1 METAAIEHMSAAD
14 VLADLRACDQLE
26 RQVTARRLA
35 LAARWADLNP
45 SIQTLPE
52 AVDRT
57 MTDDELGIGLA
68 AVAEFAAVHA
78 VTTQT
83 GRTLIA
89 DALELRHRLPKL
101 WHAVHELHI
110 AAWKACA
117 VAQTTRPRSTELAAA
132 LNTQTA
138 TLGDRLTLRRI
149 KKLALQAVARF
160 EPDTLPDPDTRR
172 WLRITADTAT
182 TSGAVWVDGR
192 LDTPDA
198 LDLETA
204 VRAVS
209 RQLAR
214 NGSTDDLDHRRAHAL
229 GIIARHALGL
239 PETDTQCGNAA
250 QPGTIGATAPHA
262 GRAVQ
267 LYVHLDA
274 DTFNRVQGI
283 STRRS
288 AAAQPDNT
296 AIASGVRLAE
306 VGTTD
311 QLVTVEQIRR
321 WCSSAGT
328 ITVRPVIDLAA
339 NHEASGYR
347 PTPTQREQI
356 ALRDR
361 TCVFP
366 HCTRPAHP
374 LPTSAD
380 DRDQFSHDAD
390 HIVAYDA
397 GGETSST
404 NLACLCRHHHRLKTH
419 TGWRYVRV
427 GPSDYLWTSPTGLT
441 FLRTAT
447 GSTELPEQHP
457 RVRKRAA

>member
-132 LNTQTA
+132 LDTQTA

-182 TSGAVWVDGR
+182 TAGAGWVDGR

-209 RQLAR
+209 RNSR
-214 NGSTDDLDHRRAHAL
+214 
-229 GIIARHALGL
+229 
-239 PETDTQCGNAA
+239 
-250 QPGTIGATAPHA
+250 ATAPPMTSTTAEPTPSASSPATHSAYPKQTLSAAMQRNPEPSAPPPPTRA
-262 GRAVQ
+262 GRCSSTCIWTQTPSTASRASAPAGQ
-267 LYVHLDA
+267 LLHNP
-274 DTFNRVQGI
+274 T
-283 STRRS
+283 TRRS
-288 AAAQPDNT
+288 RQGFAWPK
-296 AIASGVRLAE
+296 
-306 VGTTD
+306 
-311 QLVTVEQIRR
+311 
-321 WCSSAGT
+321 SA
-328 ITVRPVIDLAA
+328 
-339 NHEASGYR
+339 R
-347 PTPTQREQI
+347 PTN
-356 ALRDR
+356 
-361 TCVFP
+361 
-366 HCTRPAHP
+366 
-374 LPTSAD
+374 S
-380 DRDQFSHDAD
+380 
-390 HIVAYDA
+390 
-397 GGETSST
+397 
-404 NLACLCRHHHRLKTH
+404 
-419 TGWRYVRV
+419 
-427 GPSDYLWTSPTGLT
+427 
-441 FLRTAT
+441 
-447 GSTELPEQHP
+447 
-457 RVRKRAA
+457 

>member
-14 VLADLRACDQLE
+14 VLADLRTCDQLE

-132 LNTQTA
+132 LDTQTA

-321 WCSSAGT
+321 WCSSPAPSPSGPSST
-328 ITVRPVIDLAA
+328 SQPTMKRAATDPPRPNANRSPYATAPAYSRTAPDPRARYRPAPTTPTSSATMPTTSWPTTQAA
-339 NHEASGYR
+339 KPAAPTWPACADTTTDSR
-347 PTPTQREQI
+347 PTPAGATF
-356 ALRDR
+356 ASAPAT
-361 TCVFP
+361 TCGP
-366 HCTRPAHP
+366 HPP
-374 LPTSAD
+374 
-380 DRDQFSHDAD
+380 
-390 HIVAYDA
+390 
-397 GGETSST
+397 G
-404 NLACLCRHHHRLKTH
+404 
-419 TGWRYVRV
+419 
-427 GPSDYLWTSPTGLT
+427 
-441 FLRTAT
+441 
-447 GSTELPEQHP
+447 
-457 RVRKRAA
+457 